1 MSCMLRGD
9 LLMGILLVLWAITA
23 PIPVGDTTATPVHSE
38 SPLGPID
45 EVQYTA
51 ETPTPSEGNKTIFR
65 EVKTDNSSLVIEV
78 NMSLFTTLFEPG
90 SALRIVTGGTA
101 YGERVLWFDIGIARS
116 QDGFETRADMMINL
130 PYL

>member
-1 MSCMLRGD
+1 MNCMLRGD
-9 LLMGILLVLWAITA
+9 VLMGILLVLWAITA
-23 PIPVGDTTATPVHSE
+23 PVPVSDASVSLVHS
-38 SPLGPID
+38 GPSTGSVG
-45 EVQYTA
+45 EVQHTA
-51 ETPTPSEGNKTIFR
+51 ETPVGSGENETIFR
-65 EVKTDNSSLVIEV
+65 EVKTNNSSFVINI

-101 YGERVLWFDIGIARS
+101 YGERVVWFDIGIARS